1 MPMMSSRLSYEDFD
15 TRQISKRMQA
25 WLGRLVA
32 SFQSGRRL
40 MNAAGLRGAN
50 LKAGSR
56 APPRVSR
63 SVFAFLRRSLEAE
76 ATPLW
81 TPRARLW
88 DFGVWSSGGHVL
100 SSLRGQLPPSLGL
113 QQSIRIRALCCFL
126 HLFALFPLSEV
137 ARLSKHTRLGGV
149 GVEPQ
154 PSLSVFRRP
163 NRRLCWLT
171 GPGLH
176 QSTARTYA
184 ECRDHFLGLNSWSSQ
199 RSLAGASSAW
209 EPQVRTLDSVT
220 LSHPVPVTR

>member
-1 MPMMSSRLSYEDFD
+1 
-15 TRQISKRMQA
+15 MQA

-176 QSTARTYA
+176 QSTARTSA